1 MSEGNTGSE
10 EKTEN
15 RKVARAVVS
24 ELDSAQREVLAD
36 YMTSLIELRAK
47 DLPTQT
53 KVLDSFDLTADKQVL
68 GVLTK
73 GSGRLLAKHAWKDRS
88 WPARMGLSAAA
99 LATILT
105 AGQGAA
111 IAVLGTAIGV
121 PLWVVF
127 GSGAAFADGLL
138 DEIVGSRTGGASSA
152 SDPDGP
158 LDTNRQVRSRAE
170 SLDVDDIV
178 EELDDEFS
186 GEAEAKRFDE
196 ALGIDPEIF
205 DSVKERLDE
214 LKEEIRSGRNP
225 GELLQEWLRKRKQ

>member
-1 MSEGNTGSE
+1 MSEGNTGSA
-10 EKTEN
+10 EKTEYG
-15 RKVARAVVS
+15 KVARVVVS

-36 YMTSLIELRAK
+36 YMTSLLELRGK
-47 DLPTQT
+47 DLPAQT
-53 KVLDSFDLTADKQVL
+53 KVLDSIDLTADRQVL

-127 GSGAAFADGLL
+127 GSGGAFAGVLV
-138 DEIVGSRTGGASSA
+138 DEIAGSR
-152 SDPDGP
+152 SDPH
-158 LDTNRQVRSRAE
+158 DTDHQIPRVAE
-170 SLDVDDIV
+170 SVGPDPSLEVDDIV
-178 EELDDEFS
+178 EELEDEFS
-186 GEAEAKRFDE
+186 GEAERKRIDE

-205 DSVKERLDE
+205 DTVKERLEE
-214 LKEEIRSGRNP
+214 LKEEIRTGRNP
-225 GELLQEWLRKRKQ
+225 GQLLQEWLLKRKQ